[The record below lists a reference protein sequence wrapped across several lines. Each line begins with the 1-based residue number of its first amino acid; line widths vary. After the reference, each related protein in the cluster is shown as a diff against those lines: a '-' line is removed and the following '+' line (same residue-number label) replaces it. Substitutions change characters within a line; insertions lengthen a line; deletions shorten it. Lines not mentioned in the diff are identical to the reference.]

1 MRIEL
6 TEVTWLEEQ
15 VLSFGEL
22 TELSGLPAVVL
33 EELVQAGVITPMEQT
48 AGREPG
54 EPGEPGETHAAHEAH
69 EVPAPPE
76 AGAAPQVRGAH
87 YSAAALAAARHARRL
102 REDFELDDPALLLV
116 LALCD
121 RVDELEARLRDM
133 QAKLPRRV
141 RMGF

>member
-22 TELSGLPAVVL
+22 TELSGLPPGLL
-33 EELVQAGVITPMEQT
+33 EELVQAGAITPIEQP
-48 AGREPG
+48 AAREQSEAP
-54 EPGEPGETHAAHEAH
+54 EPPDAR
-69 EVPAPPE
+69 
-76 AGAAPQVRGAH
+76 GALPVRGAH
-87 YSAAALAAARHARRL
+87 YSAVALAAARHARRL

-121 RVDELEARLRDM
+121 RVDELEARLQEM
-133 QAKLPRRV
+133 QAKLPRRA
-141 RMGF
+141 RMRL